1 MGKVSEIHRVIAS
14 PVLQGRRLKH
24 LYVHASFK
32 NMIKISKEKIKEIA
46 EELDC
51 GMKCYYNNKT
61 KEIKTI
67 IDFDSHYGADEELWE
82 DVIKEL
88 EENRT
93 DYVEIERMSS
103 RESFLVMVDF
113 TDLVDNSALREK
125 LINSLNRSKPFRNFK
140 WIIDNSG
147 DYRQK
152 WFEFKNQKYI
162 EWVEKKISELNS
174 MEESGNE

>member
-1 MGKVSEIHRVIAS
+1 
-14 PVLQGRRLKH
+14 
-24 LYVHASFK
+24 
-32 NMIKISKEKIKEIA
+32 
-46 EELDC
+46 
-51 GMKCYYNNKT
+51 
-61 KEIKTI
+61 
-67 IDFDSHYGADEELWE
+67 
-82 DVIKEL
+82 
-88 EENRT
+88 
-93 DYVEIERMSS
+93 
-103 RESFLVMVDF
+103 MVDF

-125 LINSLNRSKPFRNFK
+125 LINSLYRSKPFRNFK